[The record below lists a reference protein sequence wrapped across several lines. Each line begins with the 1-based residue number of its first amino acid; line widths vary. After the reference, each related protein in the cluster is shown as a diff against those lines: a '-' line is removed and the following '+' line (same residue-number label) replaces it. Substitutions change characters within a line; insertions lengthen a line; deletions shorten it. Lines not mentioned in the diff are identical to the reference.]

1 MGSVPAKKGIPTV
14 ILVRKEDVAAH
25 INEQHAHP
33 QYLKDVRLPDTMTAT
48 ADPQVCPYTKI

>member
-25 INEQHAHP
+25 INTHHAHP
-33 QYLKDVRLPDTMTAT
+33 QYLKDVRLPDMMTAT
-48 ADPQVCPYTKI
+48 ADPQVCTKN